1 MHRKEN
7 VAIMAQDYGGADN
20 LSEYIIKNKVNKKFK
35 CYYYLSG
42 PAINLFKL
50 KKLVSRP
57 YKLNLLWNQNIKK
70 LYYALN
76 CEKKLENYV
85 LKKACNNNIYSI
97 LCIDGWGNYEK
108 KMQFKKSGKIFFP
121 NKINVFDMTAYK
133 ICKSLNFQKKSN
145 VKLNENLNFNKK
157 YKNLRKK
164 IKKKKKKKKKK

>member
-133 ICKSLNFQKKSN
+133 ICKSLNFQKGS
-145 VKLNENLNFNKK
+145 
-157 YKNLRKK
+157 
-164 IKKKKKKKKKK
+164 